1 MSAAST
7 ETRPLAVRTIP
18 PTQPLRWLARAWHDF
33 GIAPEVD
40 LAHGVLLAA
49 FGAALL
55 LLAGDR
61 FWWLAGAFSGFLIVA
76 PVLATGLYAVS
87 RAAERGEPA
96 GLFTVWSVWAS
107 LDRRLVGFGLLLALA
122 GTGWVAVSAAL
133 ITLMSGQPVN
143 TPADF
148 VHHVVVNDH
157 SLLFPLWLA
166 LGGLLAAPVF
176 ASSVVAI
183 PLLLDR
189 RVSVWQAVL
198 TSWRAVMANPLP
210 LGIWAALVMTM
221 TLLGLGT
228 FLFGL
233 VLVMPLLGHATWYA
247 YRDLVEPEAA

>member
-1 MSAAST
+1 MSAAET

-18 PTQPLRWLARAWHDF
+18 ASQSLRWLGRAWQDF

-40 LAHGVLLAA
+40 LAHGVVLAA

-107 LDRRLVGFGLLLALA
+107 LDRRLVAFGLLLGLA
-122 GTGWVAVSAAL
+122 GTGWVLVSAAL
-133 ITLMSGQPVN
+133 ITLLAPHPIH

-148 VHHVVVNDH
+148 VHHVVLADRGA
-157 SLLFPLWLA
+157 LFPLWLG

-176 ASSVVAI
+176 ASSVVSI

-189 RVSVWQAVL
+189 RISVWRAVL

-210 LGIWAALVMTM
+210 LGIWAAVVMAL
-221 TLLGLGT
+221 TLLGLAT

-247 YRDLVEPEAA
+247 YRDLVEPEVA

>member
-1 MSAAST
+1 MSAAET

-18 PTQPLRWLARAWHDF
+18 PTQPLRWLSRAWQDF

-40 LAHGVLLAA
+40 LVHGVALAA

-55 LLAGDR
+55 LLAADR

-107 LDRRLVGFGLLLALA
+107 LDRRLVAFGVLLALA
-122 GTGWVAVSAAL
+122 GTGWVVVSAAL
-133 ITLMSGQPVN
+133 ITLLSEQPIH

-148 VHHVVVNDH
+148 MRHVVVNDH

-189 RVSVWQAVL
+189 RVGVWQAVL
-198 TSWRAVMANPLP
+198 TSWQAVLANPLP
-210 LGIWAALVMTM
+210 LGIWAGLVMTL

>member
-7 ETRPLAVRTIP
+7 DTRPLAVRTVP
-18 PTQPLRWLARAWHDF
+18 PTQPLRWLGRAWQDF

-40 LAHGVLLAA
+40 LVHGVLLAA

-76 PVLATGLYAVS
+76 PILATGLYAVS
-87 RAAERGEPA
+87 RAGERGEPA

-107 LDRRLVGFGLLLALA
+107 LDRRLVAFGLLLALA
-122 GTGWVAVSAAL
+122 GTGWVIVSAAL
-133 ITLMSGQPVN
+133 ITLLAPHPIH
-143 TPADF
+143 TPTDF
-148 VHHVVVNDH
+148 VRYIVVGDR
-157 SLLFPLWLA
+157 SGLFPLWLG

-176 ASSVVAI
+176 ASSVVSI

-189 RVSVWQAVL
+189 RVTVWQAVL

-210 LGIWAALVMTM
+210 LGIWAAVVMTL

-233 VLVMPLLGHATWYA
+233 VLVMPVLGHATWYA